1 MTDPAAVHLTCG
13 NRHARAPG
21 TLEGMEF
28 LHTPELRPALVF
40 FSSFAIGLLVGLER
54 ERRPLA
60 KAGVRTF
67 ALITAFGTLCA
78 MLAQQLELPWLVVAG
93 LAVVAATLIVAYANV
108 PATAEDSGTT
118 TVVAAVFCFL
128 LGAGMWVGYLGL
140 CVALG
145 IVVAVLLYFKTD
157 LQGFSQRLTSTDLR
171 VTLQFAVLTLVIL
184 PLLPDRGLGPYQA
197 LNPRNVWLMV
207 VLIQGVG
214 LAGYVSWRLFGLRGG
229 ILITGLL
236 GGVVSSTA
244 TTVAYARDARDAP
257 QRAGVNALIVLLAS
271 SVVFVRITV
280 LVAVVAPGLLTQV
293 GTVAGAAL
301 LAGVPIVWRWSV
313 REQRE
318 ALGAQPELV
327 NPTRLHVAVTF
338 GAVYGA
344 VLLGVSWLNDVAG
357 SAGLYV
363 FAFVS
368 GLTDVDAIGLSMMR
382 AYAQSELT
390 AEVVMTAISI
400 ALIANLVLK
409 AAAAWAVGGRLL
421 AARLVG
427 PFACIAVA
435 IVIARVI
442 VMAV

>member
-1 MTDPAAVHLTCG
+1 
-13 NRHARAPG
+13 
-21 TLEGMEF
+21 
-28 LHTPELRPALVF
+28 
-40 FSSFAIGLLVGLER
+40 
-54 ERRPLA
+54 
-60 KAGVRTF
+60 
-67 ALITAFGTLCA
+67 
-78 MLAQQLELPWLVVAG
+78 VVAG

>member
-1 MTDPAAVHLTCG
+1 
-13 NRHARAPG
+13 
-21 TLEGMEF
+21 MEF

-78 MLAQQLELPWLVVAG
+78 MLAQQLGLPWLVAAG
-93 LAVVAATLIVAYANV
+93 LLVVAASLIVAYANV
-108 PATAEDSGTT
+108 PANAEDSGTT

-128 LGAGMWVGYLGL
+128 LGAGMWLDYLEL

-145 IVVAVLLYFKTD
+145 IVVAVLLYLKTD
-157 LQGFSQRLTSTDLR
+157 LQGFSQRLTSTDLS
-171 VTLQFAVLTLVIL
+171 VTLQFAVLTLVIM

-197 LNPRNVWLMV
+197 LNPRNIWLMV

-214 LAGYVSWRLFGLRGG
+214 LAGYVSWRLFGARGG

-244 TTVAYARDARDAP
+244 TTVAYARDAREAP

-280 LVAVVAPGLLTQV
+280 LVAVVAPSLLPQV
-293 GTVAGAAL
+293 AAVSGAAL
-301 LAGVPIVWRWSV
+301 LAGVPIAWRWSV
-313 REQRE
+313 REQPE
-318 ALGAQPELV
+318 ALGAQPELA

-338 GAVYGA
+338 GAIYGI

-357 SAGLYV
+357 SAGLYA
-363 FAFVS
+363 FAFIS
-368 GLTDVDAIGLSMMR
+368 GLTDVDAIGLSTMR
-382 AYAQSELT
+382 AYTQSELT
-390 AEVVMTAISI
+390 AEVAMTAISI

-409 AAAAWAVGGRLL
+409 AAAAWAVGGRRLAVRLL
-421 AARLVG
+421 W
-427 PFACIAVA
+427 PFAGIASA
-435 IVIARVI
+435 IAIARVI
-442 VMAV
+442 AVAV